1 MVVRPPV
8 RALLVV
14 GAVFAAACS
23 DVTAPSKPAESRPI
37 VFIGRV
43 EWPGRVIGNPAIYS
57 VRDDGSDLRLL
68 TYGAGQALYPAW
80 SRDGSQIAFVS
91 GTDGGADLWLMS
103 ADGTNPHRASTR
115 FPVCV
120 YGWTSLS
127 WASEGQ
133 RIAGDCFWNVLVF
146 DLKADTARSVTDP
159 LQATLID
166 PDWSPKGDWLAVGDP
181 FSTDLTRVSVDGTQR
196 LPLLSNAMD
205 PSWSPNGNG
214 IAYMAGVGV
223 PAGIFIANA
232 DGSGRTR
239 VTAPDSAFDEGP
251 TWSPDGRWIAFHRVS
266 TICADVGTPPTR
278 TCIPHWS
285 IYVVRPD
292 GSGLH
297 RLTPDTL
304 QASRPSW

>member
-120 YGWTSLS
+120 YSWTSLS
-127 WASEGQ
+127 WASDGQ

-166 PDWSPKGDWLAVGDP
+166 PIGRLREIG
-181 FSTDLTRVSVDGTQR
+181 
-196 LPLLSNAMD
+196 LPLVTRSRRI
-205 PSWSPNGNG
+205 SRECRW
-214 IAYMAGVGV
+214 MAR
-223 PAGIFIANA
+223 
-232 DGSGRTR
+232 SGYHFSRMRWTHPGR
-239 VTAPDSAFDEGP
+239 PTGTVSP
-251 TWSPDGRWIAFHRVS
+251 TW
-266 TICADVGTPPTR
+266 
-278 TCIPHWS
+278 
-285 IYVVRPD
+285 
-292 GSGLH
+292 
-297 RLTPDTL
+297 
-304 QASRPSW
+304 QASVYQRASSSPMPTARGERV